1 MQYLAQRNLLEVKY
15 TDEAPCLKHT
25 IETLE
30 LAGALVLREA
40 FSTRRGTS
48 DVVVCYK
55 GRFIAFECKSATG
68 ELSEQQIRF
77 IEKVRAAGGI
87 GVEVQCMLDVI
98 RALAAFEDSDDE
110 Q

>member
-1 MQYLAQRNLLEVKY
+1 MQYLGQQNLLETTFK
-15 TDEAPCLKHT
+15 DEAPCLKHT

-40 FSTRRGTS
+40 FSTRRGTA

-55 GRFIAFECKSATG
+55 GNFIAFECKSATG
-68 ELSEQQIRF
+68 ELSDQQIKF
-77 IEKVRAAGGI
+77 LNKVRAAGGI

-98 RALAAFEDSDDE
+98 NALAVFEDADDE
-110 Q
+110 